1 MSFGGIASGITR
13 LSAQP
18 LVVAFDAGAY
28 DQTFQTFDDPA
39 QIGLIFDFNTGEVRQ
54 SDALGPG
61 FQIGTFYTG
70 MGFVAADYDY
80 MWDQQGAFA
89 PNLAFS
95 PVNTWILGSGGGSG
109 PEWQYEVSNPPPG
122 PPEIPD
128 GILRIRDAGT
138 MVEITTATNTME
150 IINGP

>member
-1 MSFGGIASGITR
+1 MSLLQRKFS
-13 LSAQP
+13 LAQKGAAA
-18 LVVAFDAGAY
+18 LVVDFDLADY

-39 QIGLIFDFNTGEVRQ
+39 QIGLILDFNTGEVRQ

-70 MGFVAADYDY
+70 AGFVAADFDY

-95 PVNTWILGSGGGSG
+95 PVNTWILGTGGGSG

-128 GILRIRDAGT
+128 GILRIRNAGD
-138 MVEITTATNTME
+138 MVEVTQANNTME
-150 IINGP
+150 VINGP

>member
-1 MSFGGIASGITR
+1 MSLLQRKFS
-13 LSAQP
+13 LAQKGAAP
-18 LVVAFDAGAY
+18 LVIQFNAGAY
-28 DQTFQTFDDPA
+28 DQTRQTFDDPA
-39 QIGLIFDFNTGEVRQ
+39 QIGIIFDFNTGEVRQ
-54 SDALGPG
+54 SDQLGPG

-70 MGFVAADYDY
+70 AGFDQNDYDF

-89 PNLAFS
+89 PNLAFTQIN
-95 PVNTWILGSGGGSG
+95 VWVAGSGLGSG
-109 PEWQYEVSNPPPG
+109 PEWQYEVNNPVGG

-150 IINGP
+150 VIEGP